1 MKLIAI
7 LAAGLLMQVGC
18 VSNREAVREAPAPA
32 GLGTLAL
39 VEFENLTDQ
48 PNASQ
53 AVMGILRVELE
64 SRGIPL
70 IPETAAGAAA
80 ATAGADHLIMGRITE
95 YHYRHGLTE
104 QSVVGFTIR
113 AVSAKTGKT
122 VWSATCADRGAASFT
137 GGESL
142 TEVTRRICQKAADR
156 LSASK

>member
-70 IPETAAGAAA
+70 IPETA
-80 ATAGADHLIMGRITE
+80 AGADHLIMGRITE